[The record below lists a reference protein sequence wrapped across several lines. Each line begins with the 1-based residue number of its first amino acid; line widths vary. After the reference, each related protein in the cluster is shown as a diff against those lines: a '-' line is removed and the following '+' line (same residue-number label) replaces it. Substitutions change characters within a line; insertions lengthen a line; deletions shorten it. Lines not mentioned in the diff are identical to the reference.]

1 MFIDL
6 YVWKYKI
13 SQNNLA
19 FPKGRAILIRY
30 EFAGKLLKRDEASKT
45 QEERLNG
52 LGGSGFAEYY
62 ENGMWRRKDNNP

>member
-1 MFIDL
+1 M
-6 YVWKYKI
+6 
-13 SQNNLA
+13 
-19 FPKGRAILIRY
+19 LIRY

-62 ENGMWRRKDNNP
+62 ENGM

>member
-1 MFIDL
+1 MLIDL

-13 SQNNLA
+13 SQNNLT
-19 FPKGRAILIRY
+19 FPKGHAILIRY
-30 EFAGKLLKRDEASKT
+30 VFAGKLLKGDEASMT

-62 ENGMWRRKDNNP
+62 ENGTWKRKGNNP